1 MNKEQM
7 EKLGLIVMSLK
18 EFSYGLNKFVEIAEI
33 M

>member
-7 EKLGLIVMSLK
+7 EKLGSIVMSLK
-18 EFSYGLNKFVEIAEI
+18 KFSYGLDKLDEITEV